1 LKKPVC
7 NKTEAKMR
15 LKTIKPEL
23 SALGVLKI
31 GIFGS
36 FAREQQSETSDI
48 DILIE
53 FSPNN
58 HTFDNFMEATFL
70 LEKTMGRKVE
80 VVTPES
86 LSPFIGPHIL
96 REVEHVPLIA

>member
-1 LKKPVC
+1 
-7 NKTEAKMR
+7 MR